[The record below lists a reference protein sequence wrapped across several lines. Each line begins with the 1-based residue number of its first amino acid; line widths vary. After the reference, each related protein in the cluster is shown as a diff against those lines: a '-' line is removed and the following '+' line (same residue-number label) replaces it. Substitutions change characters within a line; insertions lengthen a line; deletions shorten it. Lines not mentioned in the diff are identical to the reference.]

1 MENFKIAWK
10 QDGQEERLSTV
21 SFSRTAAETY
31 LPDYQARPGA
41 SDVRIVEAPIQLV
54 RSPRRSA

>member
-1 MENFKIAWK
+1 MENFKITWV
-10 QDGQEERLSTV
+10 QDGEPRESTV

-54 RSPRRSA
+54 RSTRQSA